1 MKTVFSSSRALKLRE
16 YGELSGNGPVSVV
29 LEGLMAYPAAF
40 LPVEPSVTSILNE
53 VLWSIASSLNGLIL
67 NGGKKVNIL
76 KKRCISFSQG

>member
-53 VLWSIASSLNGLIL
+53 VL
-67 NGGKKVNIL
+67 
-76 KKRCISFSQG
+76 